1 MSTRDLFLQSKKY
14 TTKWEKYFDV
24 YDNIFERFRKKKI
37 IFVEVGVLNGES
49 LQMWKKYFHPDSRII
64 GIDFNP
70 ECKKFERDGVEIFI
84 GDQSDENFWDNIYN
98 KIGKVDILLDDGG
111 HTNTQQIITTIKSL
125 PNINNDGILMIED
138 THTSYMREFGNPNK
152 YSFIN
157 FTKEIIDDVNFKYPK
172 IGSPK
177 LTLNN
182 YIYSVQYFE
191 SIVIFHINTKKTYT
205 NKKIKKNISVEKDA
219 IKDFRYHNSIVQK
232 LLKNRIVYKFRNL
245 KNYSFF
251 KLSYGFIS
259 YFIIYLKNISD
270 TKKNKKFF
278 K

>member
-84 GDQSDENFWDNIYN
+84 GDQSDENFWDNFYN

-205 NKKIKKNISVEKDA
+205 NKKIKKNISVKKDA